1 MSRIFAYCRVSTLE
15 QTTENQRREI
25 ESSGFNVRPQRIIEE
40 QISGSVAASERPGFN
55 RLLDR
60 LESGDVLIVTKLDRL
75 GRNAMDIR
83 KTVEQLTESG
93 IRVHCLALGGVDLT
107 SPAGKMT
114 MQVIS
119 AVAEFERDLLLE
131 RTYSGIARAR
141 DAGKRFGRPPVLNEE
156 QTQKVLERI
165 KSGASIS
172 AIAREFRTTRQTILR
187 VRAKQQT
194 VTV

>member
-1 MSRIFAYCRVSTLE
+1 MSRVFAYCRVSTLE

-25 ESSGFNVRPQRIIEE
+25 EAAGFDVRAQRYIEE
-40 QISGSVAASERPGFN
+40 HISGSVAASERPGFI

-60 LESGDVLIVTKLDRL
+60 MESGDVLIVTKLDRL

-83 KTVEQLTESG
+83 KTVEQLADSD
-93 IRVHCLALGGVDLT
+93 IRAHCLALGGVDLT

-131 RTYSGIARAR
+131 RTHSGIARAKA
-141 DAGKRFGRPPVLNEE
+141 AGKRFGRPSALNEE
-156 QTQKVLERI
+156 QKQVVIERI
-165 KSGASIS
+165 NLGLSIS
-172 AIAREFRTTRQTILR
+172 AIAREFNTTRQTILR
-187 VRAKQQT
+187 VKAGSKLP
-194 VTV
+194 

>member
-1 MSRIFAYCRVSTLE
+1 MSLFFAFCRVSTLE

-25 ESSGFNVRPQRIIEE
+25 ETAGFAIRPQRLIEE
-40 QISGSVAASERPGFN
+40 HISGSVAASERPGFI

-60 LESGDVLIVTKLDRL
+60 MENGDVLIVTKLDRL

-83 KTVEQLTESG
+83 KTVEQLAASD

-131 RTYSGIARAR
+131 RTHSGIARAKA
-141 DAGKRFGRPPVLNEE
+141 AGKRFGRPSTLNEE
-156 QTQKVLERI
+156 QKLSVIARI
-165 KSGASIS
+165 KAGASIS
-172 AIAREFRTTRQTILR
+172 AIAREFNTTRQTILR
-187 VRAKQQT
+187 VKAGQ
-194 VTV
+194 